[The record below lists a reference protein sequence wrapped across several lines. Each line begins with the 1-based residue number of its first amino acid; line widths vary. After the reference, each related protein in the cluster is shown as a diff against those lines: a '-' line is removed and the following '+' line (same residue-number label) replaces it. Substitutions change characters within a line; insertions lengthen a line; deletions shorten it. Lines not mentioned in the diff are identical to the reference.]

1 MNRIELKNVI
11 NLGSTLSTILL
22 SVAKPFIFI
31 HHLHT
36 FPLLYTIYTYI
47 DVPIK
52 QLKLIKTDK
61 NEILKLSFI
70 STVSKIREKA
80 VNTQVND
87 YLCSTN
93 HICRYQSGICKMSL
107 QIPVIDY
114 SKGTIGSENYF
125 YNGCT

>member
-22 SVAKPFIFI
+22 SVAEPFIFI

-61 NEILKLSFI
+61 NVILKLSFI

-80 VNTQVND
+80 VNT
-87 YLCSTN
+87 
-93 HICRYQSGICKMSL
+93 
-107 QIPVIDY
+107 
-114 SKGTIGSENYF
+114 
-125 YNGCT
+125 